1 MRTTIKFH
9 RVVSLLLVL
18 FCVAAATL
26 TACGP
31 RTTDLGATVIAEKEV
46 GEGAKT
52 ITFTAVDGENQATVF
67 TVHTDAEFLRGAL
80 EPHGIIAGDDT
91 EYGMWVST
99 VNGITAND
107 ANQEWWKLYEGTE
120 MSNYG
125 VDSQA
130 IVDGGS
136 YTFVLTVGW

>member
-1 MRTTIKFH
+1 MRTTSRIC

-31 RTTDLGATVIAEKEV
+31 RTTDLEATVIAEKEV

-52 ITFTAVDGENQATVF
+52 ITFTVVDGENQATVF

-80 EPHGIIAGDDT
+80 EPHGIVAGDDT
-91 EYGMWVST
+91 EYGLWVST

-136 YTFVLTVGW
+136 YTFVLMVGW

>member
-1 MRTTIKFH
+1 MRRTN
-9 RVVSLLLVL
+9 RLYAVLSMLLVV
-18 FCVAAATL
+18 FIIAAAMCVSC
-26 TACGP
+26 AP
-31 RTTDLGATVIAEKEV
+31 KTTDLGATIIAEKEV

-80 EPHGIIAGDDT
+80 EPHGIIAGSDSDF
-91 EYGMWVST
+91 GMWVTT
-99 VNGITAND
+99 VNGIVAND
-107 ANQEWWKLYEGTE
+107 ANQEWWKLYGGAT

-125 VDSQA
+125 VDTQK
-130 IVDGGS
+130 IVDGGK

>member
-1 MRTTIKFH
+1 MRTTSRLH
-9 RVVSLLLVL
+9 SLVALLLVVFL
-18 FCVAAATL
+18 IAAAMCTSC
-26 TACGP
+26 AP
-31 RTTDLGATVIAEKEV
+31 KTTDLGATVIAEKEV

-80 EPHGIIAGDDT
+80 EPHGIIAGNASDF
-91 EYGMWVST
+91 GLWVTT
-99 VNGITAND
+99 VNGIVAND
-107 ANQEWWKLYEGTE
+107 ANQEWWKLYEGTT

-136 YTFVLTVGW
+136 YTFALTVGW